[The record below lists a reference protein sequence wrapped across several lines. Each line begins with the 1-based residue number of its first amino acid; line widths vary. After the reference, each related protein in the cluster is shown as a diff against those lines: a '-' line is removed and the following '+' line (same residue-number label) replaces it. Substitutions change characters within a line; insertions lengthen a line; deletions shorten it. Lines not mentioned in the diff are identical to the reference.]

1 MFASLFSSSSHC
13 TELSVWLSWTVF
25 CVGGQAA
32 HTFCYLCNLQSSNS
46 FSSNVNV
53 ISFSYSMLIVLSGWM
68 EYECKPLHLDL
79 PSNLLQLPTPLW
91 IFLFPELWI
100 SRSNAKRFFPR
111 GQFDCNSLWTFS
123 QPWLSYNKRFLHHRF
138 HRCQY
143 SQELLGLFFGIRQS
157 RFSEMITFD
166 DGMVMMVITTM
177 MMTMMMMVMMM
188 T

>member
-1 MFASLFSSSSHC
+1 M
-13 TELSVWLSWTVF
+13 F

-123 QPWLSYNKRFLHHRF
+123 QPWLSYNKRFLHRRF

>member
-1 MFASLFSSSSHC
+1 MGSYVATSNQQNNVCNFSFAKCLRVCFHLLPIVRSCPSDS
-13 TELSVWLSWTVF
+13 VF

-79 PSNLLQLPTPLW
+79 PSNLLQLPLW
-91 IFLFPELWI
+91 IFLFLELWI

-143 SQELLGLFFGIRQS
+143 SQELLGLFLAFGSQGS
-157 RFSEMITFD
+157 
-166 DGMVMMVITTM
+166 VK
-177 MMTMMMMVMMM
+177 
-188 T
+188 